1 VIVLHDRPDTLP
13 ATLHTLRR
21 VVPLLQRRG
30 YRFVTLDGLER
41 PGPARDPGEP
51 A

>member
-1 VIVLHDRPDTLP
+1 
-13 ATLHTLRR
+13 

-30 YRFVTLDGLER
+30 YRFVTLDGLLQQDA
-41 PGPARDPGEP
+41 ARDAADP